1 MREMK
6 YVMNI
11 CGQNKQNGT
20 KYGGEFVHLFVQIA
34 IFAPKIKFIHFKNA
48 EDVNLC
54 FLIFCL

>member
-1 MREMK
+1 MK

-20 KYGGEFVHLFVQIA
+20 KYGKEFVHLFAQIA
-34 IFAPKIKFIHFKNA
+34 IFAPKIKFIHFKNV

-54 FLIFCL
+54 LFIFCL